1 MHTARQKGAR
11 GDSSEP
17 PLWKK
22 HTNLSKSALILVLG
36 SLNYL
41 LSVDLISQLPG
52 YEVKGAK
59 KNRHN
64 SECADLRKG
73 IFPTKSIGTWVSG
86 SNFINLESSVVPEHL
101 ANYR

>member
-64 SECADLRKG
+64 SECADPRKG
-73 IFPTKSIGTWVSG
+73 IFPTKSISTWVSG

>member
-1 MHTARQKGAR
+1 MHTAKQKEAG

-22 HTNLSKSALILVLG
+22 HTNLSRSALILVLG
-36 SLNYL
+36 SLNHL

-64 SECADLRKG
+64 SECADPRKG

-86 SNFINLESSVVPEHL
+86 SNFINQESGVVSEHL